1 MTDSRVYYGEYT
13 LQHWIDLMLS
23 GNIKLPKYQRHFV
36 WQKSDISRLIK
47 SLKEKQFVQPV
58 TIAMYNAGQEKYNL
72 ILDGQQRLTSIL
84 LAYLG
89 YIPDRQAFLHEHMAE
104 EDDSNNDD
112 MQPDETGPILWDY
125 TCLLGKDNHKE
136 AIVERLSRDNRYIN
150 ISRESF
156 MPLGNDFW
164 ENTYIGFSYII
175 PESDNH
181 TEIQGLFTRLFRNIN
196 YFGKKLDALE
206 SRRSLYFQDE
216 SLTNYFEGKTM
227 NGEDVLCGL
236 KIMENLQPC
245 GIDFLRYLSILS
257 QYFSND
263 ENPNKV
269 LVGYSAYISRE
280 GYYADYVSY
289 ILGQGAEEQEM
300 RSNKFDSFKFKRV
313 FPDDCWQQR
322 YHNLKQAVE
331 RLREYMPLKDDCSFT
346 TWMESDFWLFGL
358 IYHIV
363 FKGKLLNDNLIHK
376 YNWKGRLVTT
386 TLQRKMESTIN
397 KMKTQEY
404 LKNTNRLG
412 NLRERMKLSCDI
424 YSNYVH

>member
-1 MTDSRVYYGEYT
+1 MTDCRVYYGEYT

-58 TIAMYNAGQEKYNL
+58 TIAMYNTGQEKYNL

-112 MQPDETGPILWDY
+112 MQPDETGSILWDY

-136 AIVERLSRDNRYIN
+136 AIVERLSRDNRYID

-164 ENTYIGFSYII
+164 ESTYIGFSYII

-313 FPDDCWQQR
+313 FPNDCWQQR
-322 YHNLKQAVE
+322 YYNLKQAVE

-363 FKGKLLNDNLIHK
+363 FKGKLLNDNLTHK

-397 KMKTQEY
+397 KMKTPDY

>member
-1 MTDSRVYYGEYT
+1 MIDSRVYYGEYT
-13 LQHWIDLMLS
+13 LKHWIDLMLS
-23 GNIKLPKYQRHFV
+23 ENIKLPPYQRHFV

-58 TIAMYNAGQEKYNL
+58 TIAMYNAEKEKYNI
-72 ILDGQQRLTSIL
+72 ILDGQQRLTSVL

-89 YIPDRQAFLHEHMAE
+89 YIPNRQAFLYEHMAE

-112 MQPDETGPILWDY
+112 LLTNEIGPILWDY
-125 TCLLGKDNHKE
+125 TCLLGSDNHKE
-136 AIVERLSRDNRYIN
+136 AIVERLSRDSRYID
-150 ISRESF
+150 ISGESF

-181 TEIQGLFTRLFRNIN
+181 SEIQGLFTRLFRNIN
-196 YFGKKLDALE
+196 YLGKKLDALE
-206 SRRSLYFQDE
+206 SRRSLYFQEE
-216 SLTNYFEGKTM
+216 SLTNYFEGITKE
-227 NGEDVLCGL
+227 GDDVLCGL

-263 ENPNKV
+263 ENTSKV
-269 LVGYSAYISRE
+269 LVGYSAYSSRE

-289 ILGQGAEEQEM
+289 ILDQGAEEQEM
-300 RSNKFDSFKFKRV
+300 RSNKFDSFKFDEV
-313 FPDDCWQQR
+313 FPNNCWQQR
-322 YHNLKQAVE
+322 YKNLKQAVE
-331 RLREYMPLKDDCSFT
+331 KLKEYMPLKNNYTFT

-363 FKGKLLNDNLIHK
+363 FKGKVLNDSLTYN
-376 YNWKGRLVTT
+376 YNWKGRLATI
-386 TLQRKMESTIN
+386 TLQKKIENTIN
-397 KMKTQEY
+397 KMKTNEY

-412 NLRERMKLSCDI
+412 NLRERIKLSCDI